1 MSGSSDTPAAR
12 RHLLLVIQV
21 PAVLVLALMMS
32 HVTANAFMRTFMNS
46 PIQNTTEITQY
57 IYLPIIALLG
67 FLAAQIRGEHVV
79 ADLLSGVMRGW
90 VRRAALTFGHLLI
103 ALITFGFGF
112 HGWGEA
118 RHAHAI
124 GQTAGVSD
132 VETWPVYYLV
142 PVVFLI
148 MSVLALASAVRSL
161 RDDQG
166 MSHPPS
172 PKNRKSETKAS

>member
-1 MSGSSDTPAAR
+1 MSGSSDTPVAR
-12 RHLLLVIQV
+12 RYLLPAIQV
-21 PAVLVLALMMS
+21 PAVIVLALMMT
-32 HVTANAFMRTFMNS
+32 HVTANAFMRAFMNS

-79 ADLLSGVMRGW
+79 ADLLSGVMHGLA
-90 VRRAALTFGHLLI
+90 RRAVLAFGHLLV

-112 HGWGEA
+112 YGWGEA
-118 RHAHAI
+118 RDAHAI

-132 VETWPVYYLV
+132 VQTWPVYYLV
-142 PVVFLI
+142 PLVFLT

-161 RDDQG
+161 RDVQG
-166 MSHPPS
+166 MTHSSS
-172 PKNRKSETKAS
+172 PTNRESETKTP